1 MPFIQ
6 EIWTLTF
13 FFVIEPFSLFLLRF
27 FFFLCLSSNRGL
39 IWIKVLCLMF
49 ISKFLLKHEF
59 ISPLFWWVL
68 CVFIYF
74 LFIFFNL
81 EWKAWHWMNS
91 GCWKIHLQHKE
102 RSYFGW
108 SLVER
113 DAEERSLWWFL
124 IFIKPSLFDLILS
137 CFCMCFLFWEERDI
151 KVEQNY
157 IFSHFF
163 KQRYV
168 TKL

>member
-13 FFVIEPFSLFLLRF
+13 FFVIEPFSLFLLRLF
-27 FFFLCLSSNRGL
+27 FFFLCLSSSRGL

-49 ISKFLLKHEF
+49 ISKFLLQHDF

-68 CVFIYF
+68 CAFIYF
-74 LFIFFNL
+74 YFFNL

-108 SLVER
+108 SFDEWDV
-113 DAEERSLWWFL
+113 EERGLWWFL
-124 IFIKPSLFDLILS
+124 IFTKPSLFYLVLS
-137 CFCMCFLFWEERDI
+137 CVFFVLGIERH
-151 KVEQNY
+151 KSGVKLY
-157 IFSHFF
+157 ISLIFY
-163 KQRYV
+163 RG
-168 TKL
+168 KLRNSN